1 MENKNWMNN
10 RIWFYAFTIL
20 IVLILIAIIYVF
32 TSINDSSK
40 PINESNEQ
48 TSKDFT
54 VSFNNEELQSL
65 MNATLKDYDIQTKIT
80 DNDLIFKTKTQVLKK
95 DIDIKLD
102 AKPSKVNKDTI
113 KFKIKSMDIGKLNI
127 SNPFVLSQIK
137 KYSDLPEYINIDPKN
152 ETIYLSLD
160 KINIDNVDAIQIQTL
175 DISAKKWYFD
185 IKLK

>member
-10 RIWFYAFTIL
+10 RFWFYAFTIL

-32 TSINDSSK
+32 TSITDSSK
-40 PINESNEQ
+40 SVNESNEQ

-54 VSFNNEELQSL
+54 VSFNNAELQSL
-65 MNATLKDYDIQTKIT
+65 MNATLKDYDIETEITK
-80 DNDLIFKTKTQVLKK
+80 NDLIFNTTTQVLNR
-95 DIDIKLD
+95 DINIKLD
-102 AKPSKVNKDTI
+102 TIPTKVNKDTI
-113 KFKIKSMDIGKLNI
+113 KFKIQSIDIGKLNI

-137 KYSDLPEYINIDPKN
+137 KYSDLPEYINIDPKE

-160 KINIDNVDAIQIQTL
+160 KIDIDNVDAIQIQTL